1 MTKQIRSIKDEK
13 EAWLKLLDN
22 KNQPTKTQPTKNPKT
37 LDLKKYRLS
46 KNLRQAISDPNKPNF
61 PLQSTEYTFIEILTL
76 INNYVQTHHYIH
88 IDPRNAE
95 IVHCIQTPL
104 ERVFNV
110 SAFHTSQLPNL
121 LLPHLTSTEDNA

>member
-13 EAWLKLLDN
+13 EAWLKLLDD
-22 KNQPTKTQPTKNPKT
+22 KNQRPNTKPMKTPKT
-37 LDLKKYRLS
+37 SDLKKYTLS
-46 KNLRQAISDPNKPNF
+46 KDLRQAISDPKKPNF
-61 PLQSTEYTFIEILTL
+61 PIQSTEYTFIEILTL
-76 INNYVQTHHYIH
+76 INTYVQTHHYIH

-95 IVHCIQTPL
+95 IIHCTHTPL

-121 LLPHLTSTEDNA
+121 LLPHLTSKEDNA